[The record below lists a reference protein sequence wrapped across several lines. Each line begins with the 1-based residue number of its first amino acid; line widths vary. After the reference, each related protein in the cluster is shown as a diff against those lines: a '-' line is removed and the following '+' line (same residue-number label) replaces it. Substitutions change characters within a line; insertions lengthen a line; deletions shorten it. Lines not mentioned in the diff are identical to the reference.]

1 MHATVTTQ
9 VPHGGCTVRARSFR
23 SLGLGLICLG
33 LFTTL
38 GGCCVPRAGRGFIIH
53 GDWSL
58 ELNRIPWMAER
69 GAGYQELAATCDPCQ
84 AECPGDC
91 ALSKSGNPTIKCLSK
106 PGFAEAAPAAHS
118 AATAASAAGA
128 GRSRFFP
135 VPTRPVFSKRGG
147 SLGAIKETLVPPSF
161 NLEVIPVP
169 PPSDPPPSER
179 SATEASAKTT
189 HLR

>member
-1 MHATVTTQ
+1 M
-9 VPHGGCTVRARSFR
+9 CTRSFR
-23 SLGLGLICLG
+23 VLGLGLICMG
-33 LFTTL
+33 LFATF
-38 GGCCVPRAGRGFIIH
+38 GGCCVPQAGHGFVIH

-69 GAGYQELAATCDPCQ
+69 GAGYQEPAATCDPCQ

-106 PGFAEAAPAAHS
+106 PGFAEAAPATHS
-118 AATAASAAGA
+118 AATAGA

-147 SLGAIKETLVPPSF
+147 SLATIKEMLVPSSL

-169 PPSDPPPSER
+169 PPSGSPSSGPSIPEA
-179 SATEASAKTT
+179 ATKTA